1 MKLEKCKAE
10 QKEISGQQEGL
21 LGQLKQKSDEA
32 HAICNGLIELQ
43 QQFDQSV
50 AKDAPYRARL
60 YKLYNKKLKLPK
72 KKRTDQ
78 APANDGSTANLP
90 QNEWAD
96 DSESSSSLSDL
107 SNLSDDDDDEVDE
120 TKPPEGVSQELF
132 DAVLGLREKKR
143 ALDVQLQAIQEQ
155 ADALQGQAGQ
165 LAKKEKAILTNKQAA
180 QAELTGFRSQKQQ
193 ELNGIQ
199 TNCLV
204 YLDQYSILRPR
215 GAPERQK
222 PLSFEQLQN
231 LPPEELEI
239 DPDLSDALLFS
250 KKLLARLENR

>member
-1 MKLEKCKAE
+1 MQIKRQFDERISELIQQKVDLQLVFCRMRTRLIVLYQEAEIYATYVTKDRQSLVKLEKCKAE
-10 QKEISGQQEGL
+10 QKEISGQQEAL

-60 YKLYNKKLKLPK
+60 YKLYNKKLKRPK
-72 KKRTDQ
+72 KKRADQ
-78 APANDGSTANLP
+78 APANDGPAASLA

-193 ELNGIQ
+193 ELNGI
-199 TNCLV
+199 
-204 YLDQYSILRPR
+204 
-215 GAPERQK
+215 
-222 PLSFEQLQN
+222 
-231 LPPEELEI
+231 
-239 DPDLSDALLFS
+239 
-250 KKLLARLENR
+250 